1 MGLATLAGYW
11 RSLRVDSAPVCVNES
26 SSTAAVEEHTISA
39 SRCLP
44 PNQRST
50 AAVVGRLFRGTPAE
64 EERLIIEANRQR
76 VKTPEQKAREFK
88 ELKRIEKA
96 LAKERQKQGKE
107 NLPDPRSAGQARDKA
122 AKQIG
127 MSGLTGTKAA

>member
-1 MGLATLAGYW
+1 M
-11 RSLRVDSAPVCVNES
+11 
-26 SSTAAVEEHTISA
+26 
-39 SRCLP
+39 
-44 PNQRST
+44 
-50 AAVVGRLFRGTPAE
+50 VGRLFRGTPAE

-96 LAKERQKQGKE
+96 LAKERRESGNNQHGVPVK
-107 NLPDPRSAGQARDKA
+107 LPEGSKGDARDKA

-127 MSGLTGTKAA
+127 MSGLTDTKAA